1 MRTIISQAQEIVE
14 NENLD
19 KEQINSLIQTVMQL
33 NESNKLKDAKR
44 REASL
49 TSNEPDDKFSNNQ
62 QASAL
67 IRMRIPKKSKEAV
80 SNDSDERTEL
90 KSILGSLDANVNEA
104 KPVREKP
111 APITKRRPSK
121 WSPITPAWE
130 EQNQPPARHP
140 WNQNQRQP
148 LQQHHQQP
156 HPLPQ
161 QIPQTQPIHVPQPPQ
176 MQQPFPWEQQIIFN
190 NQNSVP
196 LPPQP
201 PQIIETLPQPCN
213 SVNNPQEDVVRSITI
228 DGASRETRMYGKTA
242 VIFMDWDKPV
252 ELGFKPGMRRIW
264 IDDMEPIVLTFNK
277 DYIPVNISGTTHIVK
292 FGVPSRE
299 LYIGDHWYE
308 CFFGGRQIQIPID
321 GKLHT
326 LRVEGPPP
334 QVNLGK
340 VRQDLVIA
348 KINMIVDAKCVIP
361 VFLDAKPQA
370 FTIDDEKH
378 VIQFAD
384 NLKTALIDGDPINV
398 SYGDLPKQIKVG
410 DKKYFVRFGALP
422 KNINLGTVHIREMI
436 YINDSPREEPMVE
449 DDVIM
454 EPEQSEQTSL
464 PSVNVDELLQKLI
477 SSGIINNQ
485 QQQQQQQPP
494 PPPAKKPTET
504 VQKEKE
510 EEPVKDVRPPIHVNP
525 IYFSKPET
533 IKTRQQGIIDKLMF
547 LGMQCSSCGLRYPPE
562 QTIKYSQHLDWHF
575 RQNRRERDLVR
586 KAHSRKWYYG
596 LSDWKQYEEII
607 DLEEPTKNYFEAQED
622 GNSGDFVDEGSN
634 QKSNLSPPPSCPA
647 GSDNVDRGCDVCHE
661 RFEQYYNEDLEEWH
675 LKLAIMVDE
684 RFYHPLCY
692 EDYKVCFLSVVLCSC
707 Y

>member
-14 NENLD
+14 NENLG
-19 KEQINSLIQTVMQL
+19 KEQINTLIQTVLQL
-33 NESNKLKDAKR
+33 NETNKLKEAKR
-44 REASL
+44 RESSL
-49 TSNEPDDKFSNNQ
+49 SSTEPDDKLTNNQ
-62 QASAL
+62 TASTAP
-67 IRMRIPKKSKEAV
+67 IRMRIPKKSKEAA
-80 SNDSDERTEL
+80 SNDNDERTEL
-90 KSILGSLDANVNEA
+90 KSILGSLDSNINEV
-104 KPVREKP
+104 KPLREKP
-111 APITKRRPSK
+111 VPITKRRPSK
-121 WSPITPAWE
+121 WSPISPAWE
-130 EQNQPPARHP
+130 EQNQPQVRHP
-140 WNQNQRQP
+140 WNQTQRPP
-148 LQQHHQQP
+148 LQQHHPQQP

-161 QIPQTQPIHVPQPPQ
+161 QPIHVPIQPQ
-176 MQQPFPWEQQIIFN
+176 IQQPFPWEQQLIFN
-190 NQNSVP
+190 NQTPVP

-201 PQIIETLPQPCN
+201 PQMIETLPQPCN

-242 VIFMDWDKPV
+242 VIFMDWDKPI
-252 ELGFKPGMRRIW
+252 ELGFKSGMRRIW
-264 IDDMEPIVLTFNK
+264 IDDMEPVCLSFNN
-277 DYIPVNISGTTHIVK
+277 DYVPVNIGGVTYPVK

-299 LYIGDHWYE
+299 LYIGEHWYE

-348 KINMIVDAKCVIP
+348 KINMIIDAKCVIP

-398 SYGDLPKQIKVG
+398 TYGDLPKHIKVG

-422 KNINLGTVHIREMI
+422 KNIGLGSVHIKEMI
-436 YINDSPREEPMVE
+436 YINDSPREEPKSEE
-449 DDVIM
+449 DEEM
-454 EPEQSEQTSL
+454 KEAEQQSVQPAAQTASV
-464 PSVNVDELLQKLI
+464 VNVDELLQKLI
-477 SSGIINNQ
+477 SSGVIN
-485 QQQQQQQPP
+485 QQQQPP
-494 PPPAKKPTET
+494 AKPTEN
-504 VQKEKE
+504 VPKE
-510 EEPVKDVRPPIHVNP
+510 EEPAKDVKPPIIVKP
-525 IYFSKPET
+525 INFSKPET
-533 IKTRQQGIIDKLMF
+533 IKTRQQGIVDKLMF

-586 KAHSRKWYYG
+586 KAHSRKWYYEI
-596 LSDWKQYEEII
+596 SDWKQYEEII
-607 DLEEPTKNYFEAQED
+607 DIEEPTKNYFEAQED

-647 GSDNVDRGCDVCHE
+647 GPDDVDKSCEVCHE

-675 LKLAIMVDE
+675 LKLAIMMDD

-692 EDYKVCFLSVVLCSC
+692 EDYKVWFLFCFYDLCC
-707 Y
+707 